1 MEKKT
6 PATITKNTASYE
18 VACQIKSVIIKYM
31 NELISGVKIIQRTVN
46 KKISDYKKNKPSN
59 FYKEKYTLEER
70 LWQSQKIM
78 EKYPS
83 RLPIICD
90 VSQQLPDLDKHKYL
104 IPEDLKSETFMFI
117 IRKRM
122 KLDPATALYFFV
134 NEKVLYS
141 SSPMF
146 EIYEKYKDEDGF
158 LYIHA
163 CAESTFG

>member
-1 MEKKT
+1 
-6 PATITKNTASYE
+6 
-18 VACQIKSVIIKYM
+18 M
-31 NELISGVKIIQRTVN
+31 NEIISGVKIIQRKIN
-46 KKISDYKKNKPSN
+46 KKMNDYKKNKPTN

-70 LWQSQKIM
+70 KLQSKVVM
-78 EKYPS
+78 EKYPD

-104 IPEDLKSETFMFI
+104 VPRDLKSETFMFI

-122 KLDPATALYFFV
+122 KLEPEIALYFFV
-134 NEKVLYS
+134 NEKTLYCS
-141 SSPMF
+141 SLMF
-146 EIYEKYKDEDGF
+146 DIYEKYKDEDGF

>member
-1 MEKKT
+1 
-6 PATITKNTASYE
+6 
-18 VACQIKSVIIKYM
+18 M
-31 NELISGVKIIQRTVN
+31 NELLKSVKMIQRNVN
-46 KKISDYKKNKPSN
+46 KKIKNYKKNKTTN

-70 LWQSQKIM
+70 ILQSQRIM
-78 EKYPS
+78 EKYPN

-104 IPEDLKSETFMFI
+104 IPDDLKSETFMFI

-122 KLDPATALYFFV
+122 KLKPEIALYFFV
-134 NEKVLYS
+134 DKKVLYS
-141 SSPMF
+141 SCLMT

-163 CAESTFG
+163 CEESTFG